1 MLTPVEL
8 QNKTFKS
15 GGLGYDKKDVEQFF
29 REVTD
34 EFTRLYSENIDLKDR
49 VDALN
54 EALQRYKTMESTL
67 QKALVLAEKT
77 AEDTTQAAVQNARNI
92 EKEAQLKSQIIMA
105 DARNELEHV
114 RTQTMGL
121 LQQFEKYKLQFK
133 SLAAAQIEL
142 LESDSYSINKDRLEA
157 FIDTSRS
164 SLPHTEELEL
174 PHPKRTEE
182 MPLVKDPLKKGKTA
196 DSRHKEEVSLGSL
209 EKNLGH
215 GEEIPE
221 RFSRKQS
228 QGGKNLG
235 RSDGNSYWPDGRFP
249 GRVAGKTF
257 ATADEKKFPDNWEEK
272 KPPVRI
278 DQDTD
283 VDEDQ
288 NEDEFDFIDL

>member
-174 PHPKRTEE
+174 PHPKPAIRGILFPECTC
-182 MPLVKDPLKKGKTA
+182 PGSRSPSKAYLSDYKKLTFTVLP
-196 DSRHKEEVSLGSL
+196 D
-209 EKNLGH
+209 
-215 GEEIPE
+215 
-221 RFSRKQS
+221 FSRKKPENIQILYS
-228 QGGKNLG
+228 EAI
-235 RSDGNSYWPDGRFP
+235 SRFSLKEA
-249 GRVAGKTF
+249 V
-257 ATADEKKFPDNWEEK
+257 NHS
-272 KPPVRI
+272 
-278 DQDTD
+278 
-283 VDEDQ
+283 
-288 NEDEFDFIDL
+288 